1 MYRVSKFYRI
11 YPISVNFYKNLVK
24 LFVENKI
31 STLLNY
37 IDFIRYILRRG
48 TILFD
53 IHAHK

>member
-37 IDFIRYILRRG
+37 IDFIRYILKRG
-48 TILFD
+48 HNFI
-53 IHAHK
+53 